1 MQNNYYLYLPKNFFE
16 EENMICISLNDQEF
30 WILRESKEPDFY
42 YTRESIGFT
51 YINHYNFGYNGY
63 HITPSAFFKI
73 KSLSKKQK
81 HNINKYGHPI
91 ELFKS
96 WGVLD
101 EVIEHFI

>member
-1 MQNNYYLYLPKNFFE
+1 MQDNYYLYLHNNFFE

-30 WILRESKEPDFY
+30 WILREAEEPDFY
-42 YTRESIGFT
+42 YTRESLRFGNT
-51 YINHYNFGYNGY
+51 NSYNFRINSYQ
-63 HITPSAFFKI
+63 ITPSAFFKI

-96 WGVLD
+96 WGILS
-101 EVIEHFI
+101 EVEEHFI